1 MKADSNK
8 VFSSGMAEP
17 QNVFEFAERVLMST
31 SLGDKL
37 AHAPVALTLDPPKR
51 GSFIAPSLPG
61 RPDHLKPKSN
71 DGKSPFPS
79 ADQIHNEEQ
88 RGILLHFFA
97 NHELLAVELMA
108 LALLKFPDAP
118 DSFRKGILR
127 TLQEEQNH
135 TLWYLE
141 RMKDCGLNFGDY
153 NLSPMIWS
161 HISSMESPLDYVS
174 RLSLTFE
181 QANLDYA
188 KHYSQV
194 LARAG
199 DHKTADL
206 LSRIYRDEIAHV
218 GYGLKWL
225 RRWKQKAQSD
235 WDAWHKQ
242 LHFPLSPIRAKG
254 LAPFNEEGRR
264 KAGMDE
270 HFIASIRRYQASRGR
285 SPDLYWFNPDVEL
298 AANDINW
305 KAPKRLEKLAADL
318 EFAFALA
325 APSSDDLI
333 LLRNEPSDRHREAL
347 AHHDLTF
354 PEVSPISELNHIR
367 KNRKIRAEQPWGI
380 PDPTLLSKNF
390 GLELR
395 GLLDDSI
402 FARICRNSEEIQA
415 FIEESRH
422 PNWLAKPLLSSAGRG
437 LLKFT
442 SDLIPSIKEDH
453 LIEPWLNKEQEFSLL
468 YQSNPSDQGGLRFLG
483 ICHQEVSHTGQW
495 ISSTSVPKPANGLPT
510 EYSRLVANEVLP
522 AAKKEVKNA
531 LSKLLESHNYHG
543 PVCIDSF
550 LHRTSEGLEWHQV
563 SEVNVR
569 WSMGRLAHNLRLK
582 LCPNRSLTLTTIP
595 KDVPLAKSTIF
606 LGDPT
611 TAHTRIPIAIIQ
623 NS

>member
-8 VFSSGMAEP
+8 VLSSGMAEP
-17 QNVFEFAERVLMST
+17 QNVLEFAERVLMST

-153 NLSPMIWS
+153 HLSPMIWS

-225 RRWKQKAQSD
+225 RHWKQKAQSD

-305 KAPKRLEKLAADL
+305 KAPQRLEKLAADL

-333 LLRNEPSDRHREAL
+333 LLRNQPSDRHREAL
-347 AHHDLTF
+347 AHHNLTF

-380 PDPTLLSKNF
+380 PNPTLLSKNL

-402 FARICRNSEEIQA
+402 SARICRNSEEIQT
-415 FIEESRH
+415 FIEESTH

-437 LLKFT
+437 LLRFT

-563 SEVNVR
+563 SEVNAR

-582 LCPNRSLTLTTIP
+582 LCPNRSLTLKTIP
-595 KDVPLAKSTIF
+595 KDVPLTKSTIL

>member
-8 VFSSGMAEP
+8 VLPSGMAEP
-17 QNVFEFAERVLMST
+17 QNVSEFAERVLMST

-37 AHAPVALTLDPPKR
+37 THAPVSLTLDPPKR
-51 GSFIAPSLPG
+51 GNFIAPSLPG
-61 RPDHLKPKSN
+61 RPHHLKPRPN

-79 ADQIHNEEQ
+79 ADQIHDEEQ

-141 RMKDCGLNFGDY
+141 RMRDCGIKFGDY
-153 NLSPMIWS
+153 HLSPMIWS

-199 DHKTADL
+199 DQKSADL
-206 LSRIYRDEIAHV
+206 LSKIYRDEIAHV

-270 HFIASIRRYQASRGR
+270 HFIASIRRHQASRGR

-305 KAPKRLEKLAADL
+305 NPPQRLEKLAADL
-318 EFAFALA
+318 EYAFALA

-333 LLRNEPSDRHREAL
+333 LLRNQPSDRHREAL
-347 AHHDLTF
+347 AHYNLTF
-354 PEVSPISELNHIR
+354 PEVSTISELHHIR
-367 KNRKIRAEQPWGI
+367 ENRKIRHEQPWGI
-380 PDPTLLSKNF
+380 PNPTLLSKNL

-395 GLLDDSI
+395 GLLDNSI
-402 FARICRNSEEIQA
+402 TAQICCNQKEIQA
-415 FIEESRH
+415 FIEVNSHR
-422 PNWLAKPLLSSAGRG
+422 NWLAKPLLGSAGRG
-437 LLKFT
+437 LVKFP
-442 SDLIPSIKEDH
+442 SDRIPSIKEAH

-468 YQSNPSDQGGLRFLG
+468 YQSNPIDQGGLRFLG
-483 ICHQEVSHTGQW
+483 ICHQEVSNTGQW

-510 EYSRLVANEVLP
+510 ECARLVANEVLP
-522 AAKKEVKNA
+522 ASKNEVQNA
-531 LSKLLESHNYHG
+531 LCTLL
-543 PVCIDSF
+543 
-550 LHRTSEGLEWHQV
+550 
-563 SEVNVR
+563 
-569 WSMGRLAHNLRLK
+569 
-582 LCPNRSLTLTTIP
+582 
-595 KDVPLAKSTIF
+595 
-606 LGDPT
+606 
-611 TAHTRIPIAIIQ
+611 
-623 NS
+623 

>member
-1 MKADSNK
+1 MNADSNRALP
-8 VFSSGMAEP
+8 SGMAEP
-17 QNVFEFAERVLMST
+17 QNVSEFAERVLMST
-31 SLGDKL
+31 TLGDKL
-37 AHAPVALTLDPPKR
+37 THAPVSLTLDPPKR
-51 GSFIAPSLPG
+51 GNFIAPSLPG
-61 RPDHLKPKSN
+61 RPHHLKPQPN
-71 DGKSPFPS
+71 NGKSPFPS
-79 ADQIHNEEQ
+79 ADQIHDEEQ

-141 RMKDCGLNFGDY
+141 RMKDCGLKFGDY
-153 NLSPMIWS
+153 HLSPMIWS

-188 KHYSQV
+188 KHYSQI

-199 DHKTADL
+199 DQKSADL
-206 LSRIYRDEIAHV
+206 LSKIYKDEIAHV

-298 AANDINW
+298 ATNDINW
-305 KAPKRLEKLAADL
+305 IPPQRLEKLAADL
-318 EFAFALA
+318 EYAFALA

-333 LLRNEPSDRHREAL
+333 LLRTQPSDKHREAL
-347 AHHDLTF
+347 AQHSLTF
-354 PEVSPISELNHIR
+354 PEVSPISELHHIR
-367 KNRKIRAEQPWGI
+367 KNRKIRHEQPWGI
-380 PDPTLLSKNF
+380 PNPSLLSKKL

-395 GLLDDSI
+395 GLLDNSI
-402 FARICRNSEEIQA
+402 SAQICCNQKEIQS
-415 FIEESRH
+415 FIEANPH
-422 PNWLAKPLLSSAGRG
+422 HNWLAKPLLGSAGRG
-437 LLKFT
+437 LIRFS
-442 SDLIPSIKEDH
+442 SDRIPSITETH
-453 LIEPWLNKEQEFSLL
+453 LIEPWLKKEKEFSLL
-468 YQSNPSDQGGLRFLG
+468 YQSNPIDQGGLRFLG
-483 ICHQEVSHTGQW
+483 ICHQEVSSTGQW
-495 ISSTSVPKPANGLPT
+495 ISSTSVAKPANGLPT
-510 EYSRLVANEVLP
+510 ECARLVANEVLP
-522 AAKKEVKNA
+522 TSKKEVQNA
-531 LSKLLESHNYHG
+531 LRTLLESHNYHG

-563 SEVNVR
+563 SEINAR

-582 LCPNRSLTLTTIP
+582 LCPNHSLTLTTIP
-595 KDVPLAKSTIF
+595 KDLPLPKSAIF
-606 LGDPT
+606 LGDPS
-611 TAHTRIPIAIIQ
+611 TAHTRIPVAIIQ

>member
-8 VFSSGMAEP
+8 VLSSGMAEP
-17 QNVFEFAERVLMST
+17 QNVLEFAERVLMST

-37 AHAPVALTLDPPKR
+37 AHAPVALSLDPPKR

-141 RMKDCGLNFGDY
+141 RMKNCGLNFGDY
-153 NLSPMIWS
+153 HLSPMIWS

-225 RRWKQKAQSD
+225 RHWKQKAQSD

-305 KAPKRLEKLAADL
+305 KAPQRLEKLAADL

-333 LLRNEPSDRHREAL
+333 LLRNQPSDRHREAL
-347 AHHDLTF
+347 AHHNLTF

-367 KNRKIRAEQPWGI
+367 KNRKVRAEQPWGI
-380 PDPTLLSKNF
+380 ANPTLLSKNL

-402 FARICRNSEEIQA
+402 SARICRNSEEIQA
-415 FIEESRH
+415 FIGGSTH

-483 ICHQEVSHTGQW
+483 ICHQEVSHTGKW

-563 SEVNVR
+563 SEVNAR

-595 KDVPLAKSTIF
+595 KDVPLNKSTIL

-611 TAHTRIPIAIIQ
+611 TAHTRLPVAIIQ

>member
-8 VFSSGMAEP
+8 VLSSGMAEP

-31 SLGDKL
+31 SLADKL

-153 NLSPMIWS
+153 HLSPMIWS

-225 RRWKQKAQSD
+225 RHWKQKAQSD

-270 HFIASIRRYQASRGR
+270 HFIASIKRYQASRGR

-305 KAPKRLEKLAADL
+305 KAPQRLEKLAADL

-333 LLRNEPSDRHREAL
+333 LLRNQPSDRHREAL
-347 AHHDLTF
+347 AHHNLIF

-380 PDPTLLSKNF
+380 PNPTLLSKNL

-402 FARICRNSEEIQA
+402 SARICRNSEEIQA
-415 FIEESRH
+415 FIEESTH

-483 ICHQEVSHTGQW
+483 ICHQEVSHTGKW

-563 SEVNVR
+563 SEVNAR

-582 LCPNRSLTLTTIP
+582 LCPNRALTLTTIP
-595 KDVPLAKSTIF
+595 KDVPLTKNTIL

-611 TAHTRIPIAIIQ
+611 TAHTRIPVAIIQ

>member
-1 MKADSNK
+1 
-8 VFSSGMAEP
+8 
-17 QNVFEFAERVLMST
+17 
-31 SLGDKL
+31 
-37 AHAPVALTLDPPKR
+37 
-51 GSFIAPSLPG
+51 
-61 RPDHLKPKSN
+61 
-71 DGKSPFPS
+71 
-79 ADQIHNEEQ
+79 
-88 RGILLHFFA
+88 
-97 NHELLAVELMA
+97 
-108 LALLKFPDAP
+108 
-118 DSFRKGILR
+118 
-127 TLQEEQNH
+127 
-135 TLWYLE
+135 
-141 RMKDCGLNFGDY
+141 MKDYGLNFGDY
-153 NLSPMIWS
+153 HLSPMIWS

-206 LSRIYRDEIAHV
+206 LSRIYKDEIAHV

-225 RRWKQKAQSD
+225 RHWKQKAQSD

-305 KAPKRLEKLAADL
+305 KAPQRLEKLAADL

-333 LLRNEPSDRHREAL
+333 LLRNQPSDRHREAL
-347 AHHDLTF
+347 AHHNLTF

-367 KNRKIRAEQPWGI
+367 KNRKVRAEQPWGI
-380 PDPTLLSKNF
+380 PNPTLLSKNL

-402 FARICRNSEEIQA
+402 SARICRNSEEIQA
-415 FIEESRH
+415 FIEESTH

-453 LIEPWLNKEQEFSLL
+453 LREPWLNKEQEFSLL

-483 ICHQEVSHTGQW
+483 ICHQEVSHTGKW

-550 LHRTSEGLEWHQV
+550 LHRTSKGLEWHQV
-563 SEVNVR
+563 SEVNAR

-595 KDVPLAKSTIF
+595 KDVPLNKSTIL

-611 TAHTRIPIAIIQ
+611 TAHTRLPVAIIQ

>member
-1 MKADSNK
+1 MKADSNE
-8 VFSSGMAEP
+8 VLPSRMAEP
-17 QNVFEFAERVLMST
+17 QNVSEFAERVLMST
-31 SLGDKL
+31 TLQDKL
-37 AHAPVALTLDPPKR
+37 THAPVSLTLDPPKR
-51 GSFIAPSLPG
+51 GNFIAPSLPG
-61 RPDHLKPKSN
+61 RPHHLKPRPN

-79 ADQIHNEEQ
+79 ADQIHDEEQ

-141 RMKDCGLNFGDY
+141 RMKDCGLKFGDY
-153 NLSPMIWS
+153 HLSPMIWS

-199 DHKTADL
+199 DQKSADL
-206 LSRIYRDEIAHV
+206 LSKIYKDEIAHV

-254 LAPFNEEGRR
+254 LAPYNEEGRR

-270 HFIASIRRYQASRGR
+270 HFIASVKRYQASRGR

-298 AANDINW
+298 AANDSNW
-305 KAPKRLEKLAADL
+305 NPPQRLEKLAADL
-318 EFAFALA
+318 ECAFALA

-333 LLRNEPSDRHREAL
+333 LLRNQPSDRHREAL
-347 AHHDLTF
+347 AYHNLTF
-354 PEVSPISELNHIR
+354 PEVSTISELHHIR
-367 KNRKIRAEQPWGI
+367 KTRKIRHERPWGI
-380 PDPTLLSKNF
+380 PNPSLLSKKL

-395 GLLDDSI
+395 GLLDNSI
-402 FARICRNSEEIQA
+402 SAQICCNQKETQT
-415 FIEESRH
+415 FIEANPHR
-422 PNWLAKPLLSSAGRG
+422 NWLAKPLLGSAGRG
-437 LLKFT
+437 LIKFS
-442 SDLIPSIKEDH
+442 SDQIPSIKEAH

-468 YQSNPSDQGGLRFLG
+468 YQSNPIDQGGLRFLG
-483 ICHQEVSHTGQW
+483 ICHQEVSNTGQW
-495 ISSTSVPKPANGLPT
+495 ISSTSVAKPANGLPT
-510 EYSRLVANEVLP
+510 ECARLVANEVLP
-522 AAKKEVKNA
+522 TSKKEVQNA
-531 LSKLLESHNYHG
+531 LRTLLESHNYHG

-550 LHRTSEGLEWHQV
+550 IHRTSEGLEWHQV
-563 SEVNVR
+563 SEINAR

-595 KDVPLAKSTIF
+595 KDLSLPKSAIF
-606 LGDPT
+606 LGDPS
-611 TAHTRIPIAIIQ
+611 TAHTRIPVAIIL

>member
-8 VFSSGMAEP
+8 VLSSGMAEP

-153 NLSPMIWS
+153 HLSPMIWS

-305 KAPKRLEKLAADL
+305 KAPQRLEKLAADL

-333 LLRNEPSDRHREAL
+333 LLRNQPSDRHREAL
-347 AHHDLTF
+347 AHHNLTF

-367 KNRKIRAEQPWGI
+367 KNRKVRAEQPWGI
-380 PDPTLLSKNF
+380 PNPTLLSKNL

-402 FARICRNSEEIQA
+402 SARICRNSEEIQA
-415 FIEESRH
+415 FIEESTH

-483 ICHQEVSHTGQW
+483 ICHQEVSHTGKW

-522 AAKKEVKNA
+522 AAKKEIKNA

-563 SEVNVR
+563 SEVNAR

-582 LCPNRSLTLTTIP
+582 LCPNRALTLTTIP
-595 KDVPLAKSTIF
+595 KDVPLNKSTIL

-611 TAHTRIPIAIIQ
+611 TAHTRIPVAIIQ

>member
-8 VFSSGMAEP
+8 VLSSGMAEP

-153 NLSPMIWS
+153 HLSPMIWS

-225 RRWKQKAQSD
+225 RHWKQKAQSD

-305 KAPKRLEKLAADL
+305 KAPQRLEKLAADL

-333 LLRNEPSDRHREAL
+333 LLRNQPSDRHREAL
-347 AHHDLTF
+347 AHHNLTF

-367 KNRKIRAEQPWGI
+367 KNRKVRAEQPWGI
-380 PDPTLLSKNF
+380 ANPTLLSKNL

-402 FARICRNSEEIQA
+402 SARICRNSEEIQA
-415 FIEESRH
+415 FIEESTH
-422 PNWLAKPLLSSAGRG
+422 PKWLAKPLLSSAGRG
-437 LLKFT
+437 LLKFS

-483 ICHQEVSHTGQW
+483 ICQQKVSHTGKW
-495 ISSTSVPKPANGLPT
+495 ISSTSVPKPTNGLPT

-543 PVCIDSF
+543 PVCIDSL

-563 SEVNVR
+563 SEVNAR

-595 KDVPLAKSTIF
+595 KDVPLNKSTIL

-611 TAHTRIPIAIIQ
+611 TAHTRLPVAIIQ

>member
-1 MKADSNK
+1 MKADSNE
-8 VFSSGMAEP
+8 VLPSRMAEP
-17 QNVFEFAERVLMST
+17 QNVSEFAERVLMST
-31 SLGDKL
+31 TLQDKL
-37 AHAPVALTLDPPKR
+37 THAPVSLTLDPPKR
-51 GSFIAPSLPG
+51 GNFIAPSLPG
-61 RPDHLKPKSN
+61 RPHHLKPRPN

-79 ADQIHNEEQ
+79 ADQIHDEEQ

-141 RMKDCGLNFGDY
+141 RMKDCGLKFGDY
-153 NLSPMIWS
+153 HLSPMIWS

-199 DHKTADL
+199 DQKSADL
-206 LSRIYRDEIAHV
+206 LSKIYKDEIAHV

-254 LAPFNEEGRR
+254 LAPYNEEGRR

-270 HFIASIRRYQASRGR
+270 HFIASVKRYQASRGR

-298 AANDINW
+298 AANDSNW
-305 KAPKRLEKLAADL
+305 TPPQRLEKLAADL
-318 EFAFALA
+318 EYAFALA

-333 LLRNEPSDRHREAL
+333 LLRNQPSDRHREAL
-347 AHHDLTF
+347 AHHNLTF
-354 PEVSPISELNHIR
+354 PEVSPISELHHIR
-367 KNRKIRAEQPWGI
+367 KTRKIRHERPWGI
-380 PDPTLLSKNF
+380 PNPTLLSKKL
-390 GLELR
+390 GLEIR
-395 GLLDDSI
+395 GLLDNSI
-402 FARICRNSEEIQA
+402 SAQICCNQKETQT
-415 FIEESRH
+415 FIEANPHR
-422 PNWLAKPLLSSAGRG
+422 NWLAKPLLGSAGRG
-437 LLKFT
+437 LIKFS
-442 SDLIPSIKEDH
+442 SDQIPSIKEAH

-468 YQSNPSDQGGLRFLG
+468 YQSNPIDQGGLRFLG
-483 ICHQEVSHTGQW
+483 ICHQEVSNNGQW
-495 ISSTSVPKPANGLPT
+495 ISSTSVAKPANGLPT
-510 EYSRLVANEVLP
+510 ECARLVANEVLS
-522 AAKKEVKNA
+522 ASKKEVQNA
-531 LSKLLESHNYHG
+531 LRTLLESHNYQG

-550 LHRTSEGLEWHQV
+550 LHRTSKGLEWHQV
-563 SEVNVR
+563 SEINAR
-569 WSMGRLAHNLRLK
+569 WTMGRLAHNLRLK

-595 KDVPLAKSTIF
+595 KDLPLPKSAIF
-606 LGDPT
+606 LGDPS
-611 TAHTRIPIAIIQ
+611 TAHTRIPVAIIQ

>member
-8 VFSSGMAEP
+8 VLPSGMAEP

-31 SLGDKL
+31 SLADKL

-153 NLSPMIWS
+153 HLSPMIWS

-242 LHFPLSPIRAKG
+242 LHFPLSAIRAKG

-270 HFIASIRRYQASRGR
+270 HFIASIKRYQASRGR

-305 KAPKRLEKLAADL
+305 KAPQRLEKLAADL

-333 LLRNEPSDRHREAL
+333 LLRNQPSDRHREAL
-347 AHHDLTF
+347 AHHNLIF
-354 PEVSPISELNHIR
+354 PEV
-367 KNRKIRAEQPWGI
+367 
-380 PDPTLLSKNF
+380 
-390 GLELR
+390 
-395 GLLDDSI
+395 
-402 FARICRNSEEIQA
+402 
-415 FIEESRH
+415 
-422 PNWLAKPLLSSAGRG
+422 
-437 LLKFT
+437 
-442 SDLIPSIKEDH
+442 
-453 LIEPWLNKEQEFSLL
+453 
-468 YQSNPSDQGGLRFLG
+468 
-483 ICHQEVSHTGQW
+483 
-495 ISSTSVPKPANGLPT
+495 
-510 EYSRLVANEVLP
+510 
-522 AAKKEVKNA
+522 
-531 LSKLLESHNYHG
+531 
-543 PVCIDSF
+543 
-550 LHRTSEGLEWHQV
+550 
-563 SEVNVR
+563 
-569 WSMGRLAHNLRLK
+569 
-582 LCPNRSLTLTTIP
+582 
-595 KDVPLAKSTIF
+595 
-606 LGDPT
+606 
-611 TAHTRIPIAIIQ
+611 
-623 NS
+623 

>member
-8 VFSSGMAEP
+8 VLSSGMAEP

-31 SLGDKL
+31 SLADKL

-153 NLSPMIWS
+153 HLSPMIWS

-225 RRWKQKAQSD
+225 RHWKQKAQSD

-305 KAPKRLEKLAADL
+305 KAPQRLEKLAADL

-333 LLRNEPSDRHREAL
+333 LLRNQPSDRHREAL
-347 AHHDLTF
+347 AHHNLTF

-367 KNRKIRAEQPWGI
+367 KNRKSKSGTALGNSKPNPPLKKPRPRTPW
-380 PDPTLLSKNF
+380 PARRFDFRPNLPQLRRNP
-390 GLELR
+390 GL
-395 GLLDDSI
+395 
-402 FARICRNSEEIQA
+402 
-415 FIEESRH
+415 H
-422 PNWLAKPLLSSAGRG
+422 
-437 LLKFT
+437 
-442 SDLIPSIKEDH
+442 
-453 LIEPWLNKEQEFSLL
+453 
-468 YQSNPSDQGGLRFLG
+468 
-483 ICHQEVSHTGQW
+483 
-495 ISSTSVPKPANGLPT
+495 
-510 EYSRLVANEVLP
+510 
-522 AAKKEVKNA
+522 
-531 LSKLLESHNYHG
+531 
-543 PVCIDSF
+543 
-550 LHRTSEGLEWHQV
+550 
-563 SEVNVR
+563 
-569 WSMGRLAHNLRLK
+569 
-582 LCPNRSLTLTTIP
+582 
-595 KDVPLAKSTIF
+595 
-606 LGDPT
+606 
-611 TAHTRIPIAIIQ
+611 
-623 NS
+623 